1 MDFVAWPPKTQQKS
15 LWTGWRPTWWTIAQ
29 ENLASQ
35 LKVNTKKVIWP
46 HKDHG
51 CCGLATQNTAKIT
64 QDCLK
69 ANLKDHWSKEIWPPS
84 LKYCNPLDYFLW
96 SEVEREVNKHPHN
109 TLASLN
115 AKILVVMA
123 KIDREVVIPACKRVQ
138 PRIEAVVEANE
149 DFIK

>member
-1 MDFVAWPPKTQQKS
+1 MW
-15 LWTGWRPTWWTIAQ
+15 L
-29 ENLASQ
+29 
-35 LKVNTKKVIWP
+35 
-46 HKDHG
+46 HKDNG
-51 CCGLATQNTAKIT
+51 FCGLATQNTAKIT

-84 LKYCNPLDYFLW
+84 LKDCNPLDYFMW

-109 TLASLN
+109 TLASLR
-115 AKILVVMA
+115 AKILEEIADM
-123 KIDREVVIPACKRVQ
+123 DREVVIPECKRVQ

>member
-1 MDFVAWPPKTQQKS
+1 M
-15 LWTGWRPTWWTIAQ
+15 
-29 ENLASQ
+29 
-35 LKVNTKKVIWP
+35 
-46 HKDHG
+46 
-51 CCGLATQNTAKIT
+51 
-64 QDCLK
+64 
-69 ANLKDHWSKEIWPPS
+69 
-84 LKYCNPLDYFLW
+84 W
-96 SEVEREVNKHPHN
+96 SEFEREVSKHTHN